1 MASISEEDLSKA
13 FLSSLTHGA
22 GSEADQ
28 QEQEYLV
35 RELMP
40 CLIPALKS
48 LLRAQ
53 DDAVR
58 RKCNGELVLP
68 IKPLDFLAKY
78 LYRHNPRFATP
89 SEETLVLKRLAE
101 KLTQ

>member
-1 MASISEEDLSKA
+1 MATISEDELAQA
-13 FLSSLTHGA
+13 FLASLVHGG

-48 LLRAQ
+48 LLRAH
-53 DDAVR
+53 DDALR

-68 IKPLDFLAKY
+68 IKPLDYLAKY
-78 LYRHNPRFATP
+78 LYRHNPKFAKP
-89 SEETLVLKRLAE
+89 SDETLMLQRLAE